1 LPAFSSSA
9 SGAQGK
15 SRQDAGGPAQGL
27 PTARLRRPFPTFQQ
41 VDDAGEA

>member
-9 SGAQGK
+9 SGE

-27 PTARLRRPFPTFQQ
+27 PTGRLRRPFPTFQQ